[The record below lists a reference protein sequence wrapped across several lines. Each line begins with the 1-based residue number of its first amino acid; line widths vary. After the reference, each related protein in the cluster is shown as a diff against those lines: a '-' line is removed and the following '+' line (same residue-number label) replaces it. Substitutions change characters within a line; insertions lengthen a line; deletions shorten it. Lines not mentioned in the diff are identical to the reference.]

1 MAKKTAELSYAQFR
15 ISMNLTLLE
24 SFFLFWQLW
33 PFSAIVTGNCHCH
46 CLRLRFSIIFCDSG
60 FICACCPFGAHYVNS
75 VHLKRVSILSVFSRC
90 SQTISAIRI
99 ASECFSARFLAVLAM
114 HFNWEVQQHT
124 TLGQERP

>member
-24 SFFLFWQLW
+24 SFFYLATLAF
-33 PFSAIVTGNCHCH
+33 FRNCHRQ
-46 CLRLRFSIIFCDSG
+46 LSLPLLAALFFDYFCDSG